1 MICIGIELVD
11 ETSPD
16 LNGDSCSDH
25 MAKSGLKY
33 AYMAAPGTYE
43 SQPPES
49 SKVDSIEQENNS
61 TTQAPSNPV
70 PDNSDESL
78 DDLMSQLKAL

>member
-33 AYMAAPGTYE
+33 AYMAAPGTYD

-49 SKVDSIEQENNS
+49 SEVDSIGKENS

-70 PDNSDESL
+70 PDNSGESL